1 MAPNKPGEGPAQDQA
16 RMAAQDAKN
25 AGAALKDEAQRVAS
39 EVASQGAK
47 VAEDV
52 KAVGQELGSAAADKA
67 EALAEQGKQAGVE
80 RGIGLADATRRVADD
95 LEGSSPEIARHVRTA
110 ADSIENVANSLRER
124 SVGDLMQDAT
134 TFARQQPGAFFGAA
148 VLAGFAIARF
158 AKSSAS
164 GVPAQS
170 YAGSGYAGQGQSQNQ
185 GYSGQG
191 YPGGTHSG
199 GGYPGQRHGGGTTP
213 GGAMGSGGT
222 GTPTPGG
229 AMGSGGTGT
238 TTPGSAMGAGG
249 TSGATGS
256 TTSTPVAPATTDRA
270 PGWVPVTEAGTS
282 ETLKPATMPA
292 ATLGGAAAHKPG
304 DAKPGSMPT
313 IGKETP

>member
-1 MAPNKPGEGPAQDQA
+1 MSSTYPTQGGRPDTTPNKPGEGPAQDQV
-16 RMAAQDAKN
+16 RMAAEDAKN

-52 KAVGQELGSAAADKA
+52 KSVGQELGSAAADKA

-95 LEGSSPEIARHVRTA
+95 LEGTSPEIARHVRTA

-134 TFARQQPGAFFGAA
+134 SFARQQPGAFFGAA

-164 GVPAQS
+164 GVPSQGYSGSGHAGQGHS
-170 YAGSGYAGQGQSQNQ
+170 GQGYAGGGQSGGGYAGQQHGRGGMGGSSTTV
-185 GYSGQG
+185 GRAHGSSTTGSSG
-191 YPGGTHSG
+191 TA
-199 GGYPGQRHGGGTTP
+199 GGTTASP
-213 GGAMGSGGT
+213 
-222 GTPTPGG
+222 
-229 AMGSGGTGT
+229 
-238 TTPGSAMGAGG
+238 
-249 TSGATGS
+249 AT
-256 TTSTPVAPATTDRA
+256 PATTDRA
-270 PGWVPVTEAGTS
+270 PGWVPVTEAGSS

-313 IGKETP
+313 IEKGTP